1 MPLVETSLLTASH
14 GVQFKSF
21 ALCLLPP
28 FQNKKPLKDFLPG
41 ISNRPHTSPHEV
53 SLSALF
59 VNLFF
64 ICLWF
69 GGYRYIVYSTY
80 NDNVIHVKLFFV
92 DSHNSLNYFKIM
104 GKRIYYNT
112 TMDEDL
118 MKEFKILAI
127 RLSKRQNELLA
138 EAIRDLLKK
147 YEKKVNE

>member
-1 MPLVETSLLTASH
+1 
-14 GVQFKSF
+14 
-21 ALCLLPP
+21 
-28 FQNKKPLKDFLPG
+28 
-41 ISNRPHTSPHEV
+41 
-53 SLSALF
+53 
-59 VNLFF
+59 
-64 ICLWF
+64 
-69 GGYRYIVYSTY
+69 
-80 NDNVIHVKLFFV
+80 
-92 DSHNSLNYFKIM
+92 M